1 MDDEKYAKNAADKLK
16 RYIENGI
23 IPNIDLITTYETK
36 ECPLDYESI
45 EKVVKGYFC

>member
-1 MDDEKYAKNAADKLK
+1 MDDEKYARNAADKLK

-36 ECPLDYESI
+36 ECPLDYDAV
-45 EKVVKGYFC
+45 EKIIKECFM